1 MKDFVDGFYPT
12 LETAAKEMKR
22 GGEDTG
28 ITCDKCESPMV
39 IKFGRTGEFLG
50 CSNYPECKN
59 IVNFTRDE
67 KGKIVVLEEE
77 PPEGNRCFLR
87 KNAAVPWLSSGP
99 IAVNSSAVPD
109 IPIAATSRILSATMK
124 ARQGR

>member
-1 MKDFVDGFYPT
+1 MDVGFTAAMEKQLDDVADGKIEWTSLMKNFVDGFYPT

-67 KGKIVVLEEE
+67 KV
-77 PPEGNRCFLR
+77 RSSFLR
-87 KNAAVPWLSSGP
+87 KNRRKKPGHL
-99 IAVNSSAVPD
+99 
-109 IPIAATSRILSATMK
+109 
-124 ARQGR
+124 